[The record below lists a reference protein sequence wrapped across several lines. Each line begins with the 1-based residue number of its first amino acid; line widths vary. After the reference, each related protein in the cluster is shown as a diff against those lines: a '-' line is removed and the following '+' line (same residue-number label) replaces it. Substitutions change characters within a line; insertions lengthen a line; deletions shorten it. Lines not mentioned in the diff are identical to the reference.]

1 MGTAYMSTQLSF
13 LNDYAAVV
21 APDKPA
27 FLAELRDQL
36 EAELNVVGQNRIDN
50 LDATPGKRRRRR
62 VA

>member
-1 MGTAYMSTQLSF
+1 MSTQLSF

-36 EAELNVVGQNRIDN
+36 EAELDVVGQNRIDN

-62 VA
+62 